1 MTTSKATTL
10 QRRAHPIIK
19 GVTWKPLEYLLAVAM
34 GEVRPDTF
42 REAVQQ
48 ISRAGTPILGYI
60 LNKVKTR
67 RFGYYSRYKYYHY
80 YPSREDSGPSGPG
93 RAPVRK
99 PME

>member
-1 MTTSKATTL
+1 
-10 QRRAHPIIK
+10 
-19 GVTWKPLEYLLAVAM
+19 M

-99 PME
+99 PMEEPARVSRAGDISLMPVVDE